1 MVQSSVIMSPI
12 RPQTDTP
19 GPPRREPETLVDL
32 AAAAAQGDR
41 RAFES
46 IHRRLSGGLFRLFM
60 ERTNRRTEVA
70 EDLTQRTWLATWET
84 LQKGRYDPSKSA
96 ITTFVYA
103 IGYKMWLQHLRSAGR
118 PETLVPEIIEGA
130 GTTVDDPAFASRM
143 TELLDAVRTCLKED
157 DENPVLTEE
166 ERGIVRASAA
176 GASDRDLAKQLRIAA
191 STLNA
196 RKQGAFEKIR
206 RFLAQRG
213 HRPDSSERGDYLG
226 E

>member
-1 MVQSSVIMSPI
+1 MVQSSLIMSPP
-12 RPQTDTP
+12 RHQTN
-19 GPPRREPETLVDL
+19 PPKREPDTLVEL
-32 AAAAAQGDR
+32 AAAAAKGDR
-41 RAFES
+41 GAFES

-60 ERTNRRTEVA
+60 ERTNRRADLA
-70 EDLTQRTWLATWET
+70 EDLAQRTWLATWET

-118 PETLVPEIIEGA
+118 PETLVPDVIEGA
-130 GTTVDDPAFASRM
+130 GTKADDPAFVSRM
-143 TELLDAVRTCLKED
+143 AELLDAVRTCLKED
-157 DENPVLTEE
+157 DESPVLTEE